1 MSEPLTAR
9 EFLSLVDPSRQFIP
23 ELHVDDCD
31 DVACVRCVKPASSTS
46 AMDVPLPV
54 VVAEVKALAEA
65 ARRKRQARAERV
77 ERKRVEHLR
86 GHMPVDDPDRH
97 DIDVV
102 DGYFARLASTFQAP
116 ATDQPTGDAR

>member
-1 MSEPLTAR
+1 MNAR
-9 EFLSLVDPSRQFIP
+9 EFLSATAQARPFIP

-86 GHMPVDDPDRH
+86 GHMPIDDPDRH

-102 DGYFARLASTFQAP
+102 DGYFARLASTFQTP
-116 ATDQPTGDAR
+116 ATDQNAGGTA